1 MADKPVDR
9 TIKRCRVRY
18 LAARL
23 LRAGERYLA
32 WMVMRGRFARERMTS
47 VMPHV
52 HFRHETLLLR
62 QLKDVDMK
70 WQLNKVQNLKI
81 ASRKVDGV
89 VERPGQPF
97 SYWKLVRRPT
107 YKKVTS
113 TV

>member
-1 MADKPVDR
+1 
-9 TIKRCRVRY
+9 
-18 LAARL
+18 
-23 LRAGERYLA
+23 
-32 WMVMRGRFARERMTS
+32 
-47 VMPHV
+47 MPHV